1 MDFLFTDRWVYNIT
15 KGAIKFGEGVLNGSL
30 RYSVVCIMK
39 SQGVFTYKHKS
50 FFFPFSS
57 DSLLFFIDNSKTNVH
72 KNRAFYRAL
81 KVKFFCIH
89 FEIT

>member
-57 DSLLFFIDNSKTNVH
+57 GSLLFLSTTPKQTYIK
-72 KNRAFYRAL
+72 
-81 KVKFFCIH
+81 IEH
-89 FEIT
+89 FPLF